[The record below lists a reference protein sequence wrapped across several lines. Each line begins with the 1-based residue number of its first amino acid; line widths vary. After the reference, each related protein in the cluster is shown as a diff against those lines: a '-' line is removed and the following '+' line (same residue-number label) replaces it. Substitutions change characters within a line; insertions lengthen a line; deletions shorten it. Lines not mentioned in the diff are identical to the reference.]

1 MVMRKKIGNQSP
13 KRYAGY
19 IVLKGIANSLTFFE
33 KAVRALSNERQF
45 QYDVYNLMMALVYAR
60 ATFPAS
66 KKKTHEDIIPLGTD
80 IWLCDARVSLDD
92 LNEKLSSQFP
102 TEEFDTLG
110 GFVFD
115 LFGKIPVKFEKTV
128 WNNFD
133 FIIQD
138 MEGHRINVVKLIRRP
153 GDEDPD
159 GKKE

>member
-1 MVMRKKIGNQSP
+1 M
-13 KRYAGY
+13 
-19 IVLKGIANSLTFFE
+19 
-33 KAVRALSNERQF
+33 
-45 QYDVYNLMMALVYAR
+45 
-60 ATFPAS
+60 
-66 KKKTHEDIIPLGTD
+66 GTD

-138 MEGHRINVVKLIRRP
+138 MEGNRINVVKLIRRP